1 MGAFAPIIKSLEEIK
16 MAKTKQ
22 VYMNPALA
30 GLEAEVKARGGS
42 FSARL
47 GEIVE
52 RYQILLDL
60 EVLPNFSP
68 EELTIL
74 GEVIC
79 GAGVD
84 RRKVRGLHLDVLDA
98 ASGTQEERDVLSAMI
113 AGMTAGQRIK
123 LIEMLGQ

>member
-1 MGAFAPIIKSLEEIK
+1 

-30 GLEAEVKARGGS
+30 VLEADVKETGAS

-52 RYQILLDL
+52 RYSILLDL
-60 EVLPNFSP
+60 EELPEFS
-68 EELTIL
+68 EEEAAIL
-74 GEVIC
+74 SEVIC
-79 GAGVD
+79 GAAID

-98 ASGTQEERDVLSAMI
+98 ASGTQEERDDLSRKVEE
-113 AGMTAGQRIK
+113 MTAGQRLK
-123 LIEMLGQ
+123 LIETLGK

>member
-1 MGAFAPIIKSLEEIK
+1 

-30 GLEAEVKARGGS
+30 GLEADVKETGTS

-52 RYQILLDL
+52 RYGILIDL
-60 EVLPNFSP
+60 EELPEFS
-68 EELTIL
+68 EDEMEIL
-74 GEVIC
+74 NEVIW
-79 GAGVD
+79 GNIVN

-98 ASGTQEERDVLSAMI
+98 ATGTQAARNALSAKV
-113 AGMTAGQRIK
+113 AEMTVGQRLA
-123 LIEMLGQ
+123 LIEKIGQ

>member
-1 MGAFAPIIKSLEEIK
+1 

-30 GLEAEVKARGGS
+30 GLEFKMKESGES

-52 RYQILLDL
+52 RYQIMLDL
-60 EVLPNFSP
+60 ETLP
-68 EELTIL
+68 ELSEAETAIL
-74 GEVIC
+74 SEVIC
-79 GAGVD
+79 GGVID
-84 RRKVRGLHLDVLDA
+84 RRKIRGLHLDVLDA
-98 ASGTQEERDVLSAMI
+98 ASGTQEDRDALSRKVEE
-113 AGMTAGQRIK
+113 MTAGQRIK

>member
-1 MGAFAPIIKSLEEIK
+1 
-16 MAKTKQ
+16 MAKNKQ
-22 VYMNPALA
+22 IYMNPALA
-30 GLEAEVKARGGS
+30 VLEADVKETGTS

-52 RYQILLDL
+52 RYGILLDL
-60 EVLPNFSP
+60 EELPDFS
-68 EELTIL
+68 EEETEIL
-74 GEVIC
+74 SEVIC

-98 ASGTQEERDVLSAMI
+98 ASGTQEERDALSRKVEE
-113 AGMTAGQRIK
+113 MTAGQRIK